1 LALNHYASGVKNSGT
16 KNQSVRASS
25 VLAENRRARF
35 DYEILETFEAGL
47 ELKGHEVKAIKAG
60 RASLAGAHVVIRGNE
75 AYLLNTEIAP
85 YQALNTPKD
94 HDPRR
99 NRKLLIKKSEIKYLI
114 GKNQTERLTTVPIKL
129 YNKGGLV
136 KVMIALVRSKK
147 KHDKR
152 ETIKKRDA
160 KREIERTLKR
170 K

>member
-35 DYEILETFEAGL
+35 DYEI
-47 ELKGHEVKAIKAG
+47 
-60 RASLAGAHVVIRGNE
+60 LAGAHVVIRGNE

-129 YNKGGLV
+129 YNKSGLV

-147 KHDKR
+147 KRDKR